1 MVVAILAGLV
11 AAWVHWAG
19 LFLGGALVGLASATR
34 GRALLAGFG
43 FGVLVVAVF
52 VVTLFA
58 GGDLSQYLQMGQIVA
73 VSLAIPVVTGTIG
86 ALARWLV

>member
-1 MVVAILAGLV
+1 MVVAIVVGLV

-19 LFLGGALVGLASATR
+19 LFVGGALVGLAAATR

-43 FGVLVVAVF
+43 FGVLVVAIF
-52 VVTLFA
+52 VVTLFV
-58 GGDLSQYLQMGQIVA
+58 GGDLSQYLAMGQIVA
-73 VSLAIPVVTGTIG
+73 VSLVIPPVVGAFA